1 MAKENEKSEKAKEVR
16 HEATEWIMLAAA
28 VLGLVALM

>member
-1 MAKENEKSEKAKEVR
+1 MAKEEKKEKAKEVR

-28 VLGLVALM
+28 VLGLVALL